1 LKRFTTLTLA
11 LAVTVLILLSANVF
25 ADDVIGIAVVDEDS
39 GNVDKPIIIL
49 PNPDSNEPVVD
60 PDYEWIKREL
70 GYDPNEFIGICSDE
84 YIKDWYE
91 FVYSNP
97 MVSPYEM
104 LNWYGKIT
112 LDEFKAM
119 YGR

>member
-1 LKRFTTLTLA
+1 MKKFNLKRT
-11 LAVTVLILLSANVF
+11 IKLSALVIIAIFILAYVVNCSIYYNNRIEVF
-25 ADDVIGIAVVDEDS
+25 EVEGVIDTFEMAKD
-39 GNVDKPIIIL
+39 L
-49 PNPDSNEPVVD
+49 T
-60 PDYEWIKREL
+60 EL